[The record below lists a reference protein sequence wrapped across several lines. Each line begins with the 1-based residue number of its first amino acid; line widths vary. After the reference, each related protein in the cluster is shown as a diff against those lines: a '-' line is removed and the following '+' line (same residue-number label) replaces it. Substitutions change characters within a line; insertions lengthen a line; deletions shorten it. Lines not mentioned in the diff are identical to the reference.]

1 MKQVFLTAA
10 AALILAVTASAMPA
24 STLESKSVSNTNTSQ
39 SDCDRDCMTVIVDD
53 ILYSMVAHNP
63 NTLPLAPVY
72 QASENSH
79 VAALGFMTLWRT
91 VTKAG
96 APSLLAI
103 DTTVGSAYFSLDISE
118 GDDEKQSVLWVRIK
132 VVNRQI
138 TELELYVNRS
148 RGDHGFSFSP
158 EELPDNFERWMSPPA
173 NRTKASRADLE
184 ALSGGTFN
192 PNSTFSVSI
201 ADDCQFTEEGWTV
214 VDPGTDGDGSTTP
227 LGCSWP
233 DIRPTDLNARLDL
246 VIDEELGIVVTGAVI
261 SGVVFPYGPYGN
273 MSAFIP
279 NDLADAQEAQ
289 EVWYT
294 NKTAE
299 GVLSLLAPTND
310 TGEILQVLQYYNG
323 ELQGQQFMIHLG
335 GPGMKSAWVQ

>member
-1 MKQVFLTAA
+1 MKHAILTAA
-10 AALILAVTASAMPA
+10 AALILAVTAFAMPA
-24 STLESKSVSNTNTSQ
+24 PALGSRDVSSTNTTQ
-39 SDCDRDCMTVIVDD
+39 SDCDRDCMTVIVYE
-53 ILYSMVAHNP
+53 ILDSMVANNP

-72 QASENSH
+72 QATENSH
-79 VAALGFMTLWRT
+79 VAALGFMNLWRT

-96 APSLLAI
+96 TPSLLAI

-118 GDDEKQSVLWVRIK
+118 GNDEKQSVLWVRIK

-158 EELPDNFERWMSPPA
+158 EELPHNFERWMTPPA
-173 NRTKASRADLE
+173 NRTKATRADLE
-184 ALSGGTFN
+184 GLSGATFN

-246 VIDEELGIVVTGAVI
+246 VIDEELGIVVTGGVI
-261 SGVVFPYGPYGN
+261 PGKVFPYGPYGN

-279 NDLADAQEAQ
+279 NDLASAQEAQ
-289 EVWYT
+289 EEWYA

-299 GVLSLLAPTND
+299 GVLSLLAPNND
-310 TGEILQVLQYYNG
+310 TAEILEVLQYYNG
-323 ELQGQQFMIHLG
+323 ELQGEQFMIHLG
-335 GPGMKSAWVQ
+335 GPDMKSAWLQ